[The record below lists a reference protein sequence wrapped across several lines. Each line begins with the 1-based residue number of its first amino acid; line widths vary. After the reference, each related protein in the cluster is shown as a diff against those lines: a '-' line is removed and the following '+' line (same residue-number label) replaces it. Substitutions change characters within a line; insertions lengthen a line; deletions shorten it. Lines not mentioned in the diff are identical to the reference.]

1 MAYRFQVFTGP
12 PSSGPAGLGDF
23 PTADPTA
30 GGDVHTVRDSSGGG
44 TWNVWPGSGT
54 PVKVEAG
61 ESISD
66 GDDLATDGQGRAVTA
81 TSGDTVV
88 AEALESASSGNEFW
102 AVWK

>member
-12 PSSGPAGLGDF
+12 PSSGPSGLNDF
-23 PTADPTA
+23 PTSDPTA
-30 GGDVHTVRDSSGGG
+30 GGEVHTVRGG
-44 TWNVWPGSGT
+44 TGWDVWPGSGT

-88 AEALESASSGNEFW
+88 AEALENASSGNEFW